1 MNILFIGG
9 GNMAAA
15 IIGGLI
21 AKGWPAAS
29 LCAVD
34 VAPAALEALRS
45 RYGIRTAGDG
55 TAEARKADCVVLAV
69 KPQQLRAVAQ
79 SLAPAVDGR
88 LVLSIAAGIR
98 SADLLRWLG
107 GKARVVRAMPNTPA
121 LVSAGIS
128 GLYAMPGVSSEE
140 RKNAESVLAAVGETF
155 WVDNEEALDAVTA
168 VSGSGPA
175 YVFYFIEAL
184 EQAARKL
191 GLEPA
196 IARRSAL
203 ATFAG
208 AVKLALGSDADPATL
223 RARVTSKGGTTERA
237 ISLLDE
243 SAVRAAMVRAV
254 RGAQQRSVELGDELG
269 RDGTNTDNK
278 P

>member
-34 VAPAALEALRS
+34 VLPAALEALRN
-45 RYGIRTAGDG
+45 RYGIRTSGDATTEAGH
-55 TAEARKADCVVLAV
+55 ADCVVLAV
-69 KPQQLRAVAQ
+69 KPQQLRTVAQ
-79 SLAPAVDGR
+79 SLAPVVDGR

-98 SADLLRWLG
+98 GADLARWLG

-121 LVSAGIS
+121 LVGAGIS
-128 GLYAMPGVSSEE
+128 GLHAMPGVSSEQ

-155 WVDNEEALDAVTA
+155 WVDDEQALDAVTA

-175 YVFYFIEAL
+175 YVFYFIESL
-184 EQAARKL
+184 EQAAREL
-191 GLEPA
+191 GLEA
-196 IARRSAL
+196 EAARRSAL

-208 AVKLALGSDADPATL
+208 AVKLALASDADPATL

-237 ISLLDE
+237 IALLEE
-243 SAVRAAMVRAV
+243 SAVKAALIRAV

-269 RDGTNTDNK
+269 RDNAAPDNK
-278 P
+278 N